1 MQRLAQGVNRA
12 LWSVHRKLIP
22 ATLKGKR
29 NATAALGGAVAV
41 APMAVL
47 GFVLTLAIGNK
58 AKEKV

>member
-1 MQRLAQGVNRA
+1 M
-12 LWSVHRKLIP
+12 HRKLIP

-47 GFVLTLAIGNK
+47 GFVLTLTIGNK